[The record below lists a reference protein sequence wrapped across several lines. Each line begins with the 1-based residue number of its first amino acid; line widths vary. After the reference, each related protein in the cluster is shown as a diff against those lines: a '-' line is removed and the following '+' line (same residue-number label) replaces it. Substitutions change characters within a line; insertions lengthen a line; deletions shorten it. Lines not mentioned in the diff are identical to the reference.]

1 MAMTTRLKLL
11 ALLGLCL
18 GLILTGCGRKGSL
31 DDPGAPVPEAGEA
44 LDPAVA
50 VPAPAVPP
58 ENDRSFPLDFLIR

>member
-31 DDPGAPVPEAGEA
+31 DDPGAPAPEAGGA
-44 LDPAVA
+44 VDPAVA
-50 VPAPAVPP
+50 AQAQAAPP
-58 ENDRSFPLDFLIR
+58 ENDRSFPLDILIR